1 MLERHVKLK
10 DGIAN
15 KNKLLEQ
22 MYELRLYDR
31 DVEQIV
37 GWIQDKM
44 IVAKDVSYTVCKM
57 MIMLKFTKS

>member
-44 IVAKDVSYTVCKM
+44 IVAKDVSYTVCKIM
-57 MIMLKFTKS
+57 MMLKLTKS

>member
-57 MIMLKFTKS
+57 MIMFKFTKS